1 MELSK
6 PSPRRRHGADLK
18 ARVLAECAKP
28 GASVAA
34 VALQHGLNANLVH
47 RWRRLAAGDAPAR
60 PTGTG
65 LEIAP
70 APFLPVAIATAPAA
84 ADIRIELRRGATAV
98 TVSWPQAT
106 AADCGAWLRELLR

>member
-1 MELSK
+1 MGLSK

-34 VALQHGLNANLVH
+34 VALEHGLNANLVH

-60 PTGTG
+60 SG

-70 APFLPVAIATAPAA
+70 APFLPVAMAAAPAP
-84 ADIRIELRRGATAV
+84 ADIRIELRRGATSV
-98 TVSWPQAT
+98 TVSWPQAA

>member
-6 PSPRRRHGADLK
+6 PSPRRRHDAALK

-47 RWRRLAAGDAPAR
+47 RWRRLASGEAPAR
-60 PTGTG
+60 TG

-70 APFLPVAIATAPAA
+70 APFVPVAVTREQPA
-84 ADIRIELRRGATAV
+84 ADIRIELRRGATSV
-98 TVSWPQAT
+98 TVSWPQAA